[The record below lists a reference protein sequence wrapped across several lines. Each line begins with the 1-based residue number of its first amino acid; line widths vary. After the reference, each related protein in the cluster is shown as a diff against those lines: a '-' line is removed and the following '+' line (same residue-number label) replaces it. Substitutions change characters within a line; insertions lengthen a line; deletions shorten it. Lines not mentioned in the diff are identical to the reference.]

1 MASPCDAYL
10 HAVKF
15 AAMMIEALSEK
26 AGCACVC
33 QPESASLLCQCY
45 VCSVLLQVRRALSRI
60 SKAMESSCIADISG
74 K

>member
-33 QPESASLLCQCY
+33 QPESASLLCQSYAVKPHLACLELDY
-45 VCSVLLQVRRALSRI
+45 P
-60 SKAMESSCIADISG
+60 G
-74 K
+74 HP